1 MTYHTLRQRFMLS
14 AGSTLIVSLLIAATV
29 ENASAMP
36 RHPEG
41 NATPPLLSADTPST
55 ATPAAADPAPLD
67 LFWEALDARPQ
78 NAWTRLRDGFAWDI
92 DTLPPKA
99 RARVDK
105 WIARYRQSPENI
117 ASITREAKPWLA
129 WITQQVE
136 ERGLPG
142 EIALLPFV
150 ESSFDPAARSYR
162 GAAGL
167 WQFMPRTG
175 DALGLLRNGRYDG
188 RLDVAASTQAA
199 LGYIESQAQRWYG
212 GDIALSLAAYNA
224 GAGTVNKA
232 RRRAQR
238 QGRGNDYWSLS
249 LPGETMQY
257 LPKLYAIAEIIGH
270 PDRYGVNLPD
280 IDVSPAFAKV
290 ELDRSMTLAN
300 LSRRLGVSASQLARL
315 NPGALRGSINPD
327 HGATLLVPSDAD
339 RQTLAAF
346 SDAGTAS
353 GQATHRVESGDS
365 LTTIAMRYDVS
376 PNELIRW
383 NAIERSG
390 TLRPG
395 QLLTLSDG

>member
-1 MTYHTLRQRFMLS
+1 MTYHTLRQRFVLS
-14 AGSTLIVSLLIAATV
+14 AGSTLVVSLLMAATV
-29 ENASAMP
+29 DNASAMP
-36 RHPEG
+36 RAPEG
-41 NATPPLLSADTPST
+41 NATPPQLPAESSS
-55 ATPAAADPAPLD
+55 AAAPAVSDPAPLG

-78 NAWTRLRDGFAWDI
+78 DAWTRLRQNLAWDI
-92 DTLPPKA
+92 DRLPPGA

-188 RLDVAASTQAA
+188 RLDVAASTRAA

-238 QGRGNDYWSLS
+238 QGRGGDYWSLD

-280 IDVSPAFAKV
+280 INAAPAFATV
-290 ELDRSMTLAN
+290 ELNRSMSLAN
-300 LSRRLGVSASQLARL
+300 LSRRLDVSASRLARL
-315 NPGALRGSINPD
+315 NPGVLRGTVDPT

-346 SDAGTAS
+346 SNAGTS
-353 GQATHRVESGDS
+353 SEQATHRVESGDS

-376 PNELIRW
+376 PNELVRW